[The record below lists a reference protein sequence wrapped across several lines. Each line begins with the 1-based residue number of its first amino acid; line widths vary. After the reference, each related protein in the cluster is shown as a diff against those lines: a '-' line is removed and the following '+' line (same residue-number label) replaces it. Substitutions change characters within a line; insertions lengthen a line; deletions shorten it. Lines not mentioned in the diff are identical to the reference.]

1 MIHCADIFLD
11 MEAVEDIDEACWL
24 TITIAIVRLIVIIII
39 IILCCRKV
47 SATLDLPPTYSS
59 LSLHPAAEDS
69 DRPPAYCDLFTSNLQ
84 YLDPELG
91 QPRTKRSLSSSA
103 VTLPVSRLQPANS
116 YSEDTAST
124 RRISV

>member
-1 MIHCADIFLD
+1 

-24 TITIAIVRLIVIIII
+24 TITIERLIVIIII

-69 DRPPAYCDLFTSNLQ
+69 VRPPAYCDLFTSNLQ

-91 QPRTKRSLSSSA
+91 QPRTKRSLSSSSA
-103 VTLPVSRLQPANS
+103 VTLSVPRLQPANS

>member
-24 TITIAIVRLIVIIII
+24 TITIERLIVIIII

-69 DRPPAYCDLFTSNLQ
+69 VRPPAYCDLFTSNLQ

-103 VTLPVSRLQPANS
+103 VTLPVPRLQPANS

>member
-24 TITIAIVRLIVIIII
+24 TITIERLIVIIII

-69 DRPPAYCDLFTSNLQ
+69 VRPPAYCDLFTSNLQ

-91 QPRTKRSLSSSA
+91 QPRTKRSLSSST

>member
-1 MIHCADIFLD
+1 MI
-11 MEAVEDIDEACWL
+11 V
-24 TITIAIVRLIVIIII
+24 I

-47 SATLDLPPTYSS
+47 SATLDLPPAYSS

-69 DRPPAYCDLFTSNLQ
+69 VRPPAYCDLFTSNLQ
-84 YLDPELG
+84 YLELG
-91 QPRTKRSLSSSA
+91 QPRTQRSLSSSA
-103 VTLPVSRLQPANS
+103 APLPVHSLQPAVS